1 MAMNPDEETVAQRP
15 VGPRPTEAPVVT
27 ERRVDVR
34 SVAGLRNQRDRVSWG
49 AIWAGLLTALGVF
62 LLLTLLAVAVGAQS
76 VDAGAAD
83 AATVGQNSALI
94 TGIIALV
101 SFFTGGYV
109 AAASSAVRGR
119 GAGLLNGFLVWALG
133 TAIVLMLATF
143 GLGQLFGALGTLF
156 DRYRALGESVGNTNI
171 DRNQVIVNIRASS
184 VVAFVSLALPALAA
198 AVGGWAGARTE
209 DSDFAEG
216 Y

>member
-1 MAMNPDEETVAQRP
+1 MTINPDEETVVQRP
-15 VGPRPTEAPVVT
+15 AAPRTAEASVAT
-27 ERRVDVR
+27 ERRVEVHT
-34 SVAGLRNQRDRVSWG
+34 AGRVPRDRVSWG
-49 AIWAGLLTALGVF
+49 SIWAGLLTALGVF

-83 AATVGQNSALI
+83 ASTVGQNSALI

-109 AAASSAVRGR
+109 ASASSAVRGR

-156 DRYRALGESVGNTNI
+156 DRYRALGESVGNTSINR
-171 DRNQVIVNIRASS
+171 DQVIANIRDSS
-184 VVAFVSLALPALAA
+184 LVAFVSLALPALAA
-198 AVGGWAGARTE
+198 ATGGWAGARSG
-209 DSDFAEG
+209 DAE
-216 Y
+216 YVE